1 MHQVNY
7 CSHARVRVLY
17 ASELFL
23 YGVTDWFLMPS
34 NFYELFFKRRTKK
47 YKKES
52 RENAETQINYTRIVA
67 I

>member
-23 YGVTDWFLMPS
+23 YGVTDEFLMPS
-34 NFYELFFKRRTKK
+34 NFQELCVKRRTKK
-47 YKKES
+47 FKKES
-52 RENAETQINYTRIVA
+52 RENEETPINYTKIVP